1 MKVVTAHPT
10 AAQLS
15 ADGEAPALRLVITTL
30 LWLTVA
36 VNVLF
41 LVGLVVTG
49 RDNFFVNVGLALAGQ
64 WIPVTIFW
72 LVAAH
77 TRFSRL
83 PVVLAAAGVTFSAIG
98 DTYYSLAVDA
108 DGYLTFPSLADPAY
122 LLFYPLMA
130 AALMVRSRCRLAGAG
145 GLVILET
152 AVATLGASAVLAVAL
167 GPLISDAVVSGT
179 VLESA
184 IALAYP
190 LFDLILIALLL
201 GIAAV
206 PTVRVGQRWWAL
218 ALGLGVF
225 LAGDVAYAQL
235 EVQDAYIVGTPLDAT
250 WTIGLAFIAWWVAG
264 ITRSDPP
271 DLALPR
277 RNLGFS
283 LPAVALLAGLAVL
296 VVGTTM
302 ELSDLA
308 VVLAALT
315 VGLGA
320 LPLFFRQAIL
330 GRMLAAQDE
339 AVRRLTEL
347 DQAKTD
353 LLVTVNHEFRTPL
366 TSINGHVELLLD
378 GSAGD
383 LPSAATD
390 MLHTIERN
398 GAKLQSLIDETFA
411 ASRIESFSGDLVRT
425 PVDLADLVS
434 RAVARVEAFAR
445 SNGVAITV
453 NSHDGAV
460 VVDADAHHLERALVN
475 LLDNAVKFT
484 APEGRVTVSIDGA
497 PMASEVDIRIRDTGI
512 GVPPDDIPHLF
523 TRFFRASNA
532 QKAAI
537 PGVGLGLSITQ
548 QVVQAHGG
556 MIAVD
561 STLGQGTTM
570 TVRLPAASAASAG
583 SVAST

>member
-1 MKVVTAHPT
+1 VLRHAI
-10 AAQLS
+10 S
-15 ADGEAPALRLVITTL
+15 AL
-30 LWLTVA
+30 LWLTA
-36 VNVLF
+36 GVNVLF
-41 LVGLVVTG
+41 LVGLMVTES
-49 RDNFFVNVGLALAGQ
+49 DNLFVNVGLALAGQ

-72 LVAAH
+72 LVAAD
-77 TRFSRL
+77 TGFSRL

-108 DGYLTFPSLADPAY
+108 DGYLAFPSPADPAY

-130 AALMVRSRCRLAGAG
+130 AALVVRSRCRLAGAG
-145 GLVILET
+145 GLVLLET
-152 AVATLGASAVLAVAL
+152 AVATLGASAVLAVVL
-167 GPLISDAVVSGT
+167 GPLISDAVASGT
-179 VLESA
+179 LLESA

-190 LFDLILIALLL
+190 LFDLILIALLV
-201 GIAAV
+201 GVTAV
-206 PTVRVGQRWWAL
+206 PAVRVGRRWWAL
-218 ALGLGVF
+218 ALGLGIF
-225 LAGDVAYAQL
+225 LAADVVYAEL
-235 EVQDAYIVGTPLDAT
+235 EAQDAYIVGTPLDAT
-250 WTIGLAFIAWWVAG
+250 WSIGLAFIAWWVAG

-271 DLALPR
+271 HLTAPR
-277 RNLGFS
+277 RNLGLS

-339 AVRRLTEL
+339 AVRKLTEL

-353 LLVTVNHEFRTPL
+353 MLVTVNHEFRTPL

-398 GAKLQSLIDETFA
+398 GAKLQGLIDATFA
-411 ASRIESFSGDLVRT
+411 ASRGGGFDGELVRT

-434 RAVARVEAFAR
+434 RAVERVDAFAR
-445 SNGVAITV
+445 SHGVAITV

-460 VVDADAHHLERALVN
+460 VVDGDRDELERALVN

-484 APEGRVTVSIDGA
+484 APEGRVTVSIDGSPNA
-497 PMASEVDIRIRDTGI
+497 NEVDIRIRDTGI
-512 GVPPDDIPHLF
+512 GVPPADIPHLF
-523 TRFFRASNA
+523 TRFFRASNV

-561 STLGQGTTM
+561 STVGQGTTM
-570 TVRLPAASAASAG
+570 TVRLPAASEGSAG
-583 SVAST
+583 SAGSA